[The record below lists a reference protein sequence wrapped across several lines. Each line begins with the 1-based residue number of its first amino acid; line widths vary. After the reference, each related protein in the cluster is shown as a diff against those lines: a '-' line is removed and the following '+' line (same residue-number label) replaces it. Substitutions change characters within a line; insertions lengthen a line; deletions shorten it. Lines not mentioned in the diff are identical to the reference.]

1 MKAAQGTKLAVGL
14 VTVVAAMTAVFMLT
28 ASSASSQERLRIGL
42 ATDALTQS
50 AQAESHLGH
59 VAAAKKLNVQLIES
73 HTGDAAQQASD
84 IEAMLS
90 RDLDAIAINPNDGK
104 AIGSSVRAAN
114 RADVPVVM
122 WIGDNQGGGET
133 ATFVT
138 TNESLGGYQIAKAMF
153 KKLRNRGEVA
163 FVQGSRAHPAG
174 VRRENG
180 FRRALRET
188 PNVKLVAYGAT
199 EWDPANADRLARDML
214 SKNPGIDAFVVA
226 WDAGA
231 QAVYQAVRGTSGPK
245 KLISGYNGVC
255 STLSQIWKGQ
265 LTATLNQ
272 NWRGIGESVM
282 QTAVKVAKGQK
293 VPKQIILPSNV
304 IDKTAMQQVL
314 RGKYKGQTPSL
325 TASVKAAVRGCK

>member
-1 MKAAQGTKLAVGL
+1 MKGARGRKLAVAL
-14 VTVVAAMTAVFMLT
+14 TVVAAATTAVFML
-28 ASSASSQERLRIGL
+28 AAGPASSQERLKVGL
-42 ATDALTQS
+42 ATDSLTQS

-59 VAAAKKLNVQLIES
+59 VAEAKKQKVQLIES
-73 HTGDAAQQASD
+73 HTGDPAQQASD
-84 IEAMLS
+84 IDQMLS
-90 RDLDAIAINPNDGK
+90 RGLDVIAINPNDGK
-104 AIGSSVRAAN
+104 AIGTSVRAAN
-114 RADVPVVM
+114 RAEVPVVM

-138 TNESLGGYQIAKAMF
+138 TNEALGGYQIAKAIF
-153 KKLRNRGEVA
+153 RKLKNRGEVA

-180 FRRALRET
+180 FRRALKES

-199 EWDPANADRLARDML
+199 EWDPTNADTLVRDML
-214 SKNPGIDAFVVA
+214 SKNPNIDAFVVA

-231 QAVYQAVRGTSGPK
+231 QAVYQAVRGTPGAK
-245 KLISGYNGVC
+245 ALISGYNGVC
-255 STLSQIWKGQ
+255 TTLNQIWKGQ

-272 NWRGIGESVM
+272 NWRGIGEAVI

-293 VPKQIILPSNV
+293 VPKQIVLPSNV
-304 IDKTAMQQVL
+304 IDKQAMQQVL
-314 RGKYKGQTPSL
+314 KGTYKGQTPSL